1 VASFERDYLLHHL
14 QLNEWNVSQTAQS
27 IGIERTTLYKKI
39 KTLGINQS
47 DMGVK
52 MLQENIGLKYF
63 L

>member
-1 VASFERDYLLHHL
+1 MHHL

-47 DMGVK
+47 DM
-52 MLQENIGLKYF
+52 ES
-63 L
+63 